1 MFRASKPKRGL
12 VTAPLAPVTPVRAA
26 PVAQPER
33 AASRRPGQLLEERA
47 RKTQL
52 AQRKTPA
59 VDIAGVIDRLTDW
72 QLGGPPF
79 R

>member
-1 MFRASKPKRGL
+1 MFRASKPKRGI
-12 VTAPLAPVTPVRAA
+12 VTAPVTPVTPAA

-47 RKTQL
+47 RKTQ
-52 AQRKTPA
+52 RKSPA

-72 QLGGPPF
+72 QLGK
-79 R
+79 

>member
-1 MFRASKPKRGL
+1 MFRASKPKRG
-12 VTAPLAPVTPVRAA
+12 VAAPVAAPVAAAA

-47 RKTQL
+47 RKTQ
-52 AQRKTPA
+52 RKTPA

-72 QLGGPPF
+72 QLGK
-79 R
+79 

>member
-12 VTAPLAPVTPVRAA
+12 VTAPLAPVTAPAA